1 MISVERSADLIR
13 RTSYSAAEEKGQ
25 DMLKRTQLL
34 ALFMSL
40 SMTMMIG
47 GPATGAECIGVQVPD
62 SVKAGDTELVLNGLG
77 IRKATF
83 LNVKVYVAGLYLPQK
98 SGDAGQILGTDQPWQ
113 LSLHFVRDVDAS
125 DIRDAFD
132 DGFKKATGG
141 KIEALSKRI
150 DTLNAQMV
158 DFKEG
163 QHLSY
168 AYEPAKGTVLDVNG
182 KSGGTI
188 EGADF
193 ATTLLKISIGP
204 EPPNE
209 DLKSGLLGGKCE

>member
-1 MISVERSADLIR
+1 MTFAI
-13 RTSYSAAEEKGQ
+13 T
-25 DMLKRTQLL
+25 
-34 ALFMSL
+34 L
-40 SMTMMIG
+40 SIPVVLG
-47 GPATGAECIGVQVPD
+47 APAPAAECIGVQVPD

-98 SGDAGQILGTDQPWQ
+98 SGDAGQILGADQPWQ

-125 DIRDAFD
+125 DIRDAFEE
-132 DGFKKATGG
+132 GFKKAAGG
-141 KIEALSKRI
+141 KLDSLSKRI
-150 DTLNAQMV
+150 DVLNAQMV

-168 AYEPAKGTVLDVNG
+168 AYEPAKGTVVDANG
-182 KSGGTI
+182 KSGGAI

-193 ATTLLKISIGP
+193 AAALLKISIGP

>member
-1 MISVERSADLIR
+1 MHKSARLV
-13 RTSYSAAEEKGQ
+13 AFA
-25 DMLKRTQLL
+25 
-34 ALFMSL
+34 MSL
-40 SMTMMIG
+40 SI
-47 GPATGAECIGVQVPD
+47 PVVLSAPVLGAECIGVQVPD
-62 SVKAGDTELVLNGLG
+62 SVKAGDAELVLNGLG
-77 IRKATF
+77 IRKATL

-132 DGFKKATGG
+132 EGFKKAAGG
-141 KIEALSKRI
+141 KLDALSKRI
-150 DTLNAQMV
+150 DALNAQMV

-168 AYEPAKGTVLDVNG
+168 AYEPAKGTIVDANG
-182 KSGGTI
+182 KSGGAI